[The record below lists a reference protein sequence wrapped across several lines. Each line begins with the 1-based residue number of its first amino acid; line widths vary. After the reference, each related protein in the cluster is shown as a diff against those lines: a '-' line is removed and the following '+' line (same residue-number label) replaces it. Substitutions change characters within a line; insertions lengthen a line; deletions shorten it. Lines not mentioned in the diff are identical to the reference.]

1 MNKKPFLVLALA
13 LALAFSL
20 LLATAVFAQETD
32 TDDDLDL
39 VKVEIRNNSDSPV
52 FIVLTT
58 GQLPQPQAA
67 EGQATAVVT
76 MTQQDV
82 LAQRVGLE
90 IGLDEDP
97 DRLIA
102 YGLSAGANQ
111 TTTFTVL
118 RGVYVHRTTAC
129 GETSDG
135 VVDLSRQLRLIIA
148 PCGTSFDHPG
158 EPSMEKISFG
168 GDDPFEAQGSHW
180 QYQTNVPQ

>member
-1 MNKKPFLVLALA
+1 MNKKPLLALVLALA
-13 LALAFSL
+13 LSL
-20 LLATAVFAQETD
+20 LLATAAFAQETD

-52 FIVLTT
+52 FMVLTT
-58 GQLPQPQAA
+58 GQLPQPQA
-67 EGQATAVVT
+67 EGQATTVVT
-76 MTQQDV
+76 MTLQDL

-129 GETSDG
+129 GVTVDG
-135 VVDLSRQLRLIIA
+135 VVNISRQLRLMVA
-148 PCGTSFDHPG
+148 PCGTQVANAG
-158 EPSMEKISFG
+158 EPSQEKIALG
-168 GDDPFEAQGSHW
+168 ADDLEEAGRNW
-180 QYQTNVPQ
+180 QYQINVPQ

>member
-1 MNKKPFLVLALA
+1 MNKKPLLALVLALA
-13 LALAFSL
+13 LSL
-20 LLATAVFAQETD
+20 LLATAAFAQETD
-32 TDDDLDL
+32 TDDDFDL

-58 GQLPQPQAA
+58 GQLPQPQA
-67 EGQATAVVT
+67 EGQATTVVT
-76 MTQQDV
+76 TTQQDL
-82 LAQRVGLE
+82 LAQSVGLE
-90 IGLDEDP
+90 VGMEDDP

-102 YGLSAGANQ
+102 FGLSAGAEQ
-111 TTTFTVL
+111 TTTFTVP

-129 GETSDG
+129 GETTDG

>member
-58 GQLPQPQAA
+58 GQLPQPQA
-67 EGQATAVVT
+67 EGQATTVVT
-76 MTQQDV
+76 MTQQDL

-90 IGLDEDP
+90 IGMEEEP

-102 YGLSAGANQ
+102 FGLSAGANQ
-111 TTTFTVL
+111 TTTFTVP

-129 GETSDG
+129 GVTVDG
-135 VVDLSRQLRLIIA
+135 VVNISRQLRLMVA
-148 PCGTSFDHPG
+148 PCGSGVANAG
-158 EPSMEKISFG
+158 EPSMEKIALG
-168 GDDPFEAQGSHW
+168 ADELEAAGRNW
-180 QYQTNVPQ
+180 QYQINVPQ